1 MPPRG
6 GMTDCSAARLSD
18 HARTAMARRAIS
30 EAQVR
35 VALRAPQAVVPANRL
50 GRVMAQGPVTLGDP
64 PLEALLRV
72 VVEVGQDPPG
82 VVKGVRDH
90 PVQAVR
96 SEALKITYDAA
107 TDTLTVVL
115 RDAPPRISAEE
126 KSGVI
131 LDYDTNG
138 RLIALEV
145 LDASARVDG
154 VDTVQ
159 LQVIPKPGVKQ
170 PAAAE

>member
-1 MPPRG
+1 M
-6 GMTDCSAARLSD
+6 
-18 HARTAMARRAIS
+18 
-30 EAQVR
+30 
-35 VALRAPQAVVPANRL
+35 
-50 GRVMAQGPVTLGDP
+50 
-64 PLEALLRV
+64 
-72 VVEVGQDPPG
+72 
-82 VVKGVRDH
+82 
-90 PVQAVR
+90 
-96 SEALKITYDAA
+96 KITYDAA

-115 RDAPPRISAEE
+115 RDTTARISAEE

-131 LDYDTNG
+131 LDYDAEG

-159 LQVIPKPGVKQ
+159 LQVIPKVPAGR

>member
-1 MPPRG
+1 M
-6 GMTDCSAARLSD
+6 
-18 HARTAMARRAIS
+18 
-30 EAQVR
+30 
-35 VALRAPQAVVPANRL
+35 
-50 GRVMAQGPVTLGDP
+50 
-64 PLEALLRV
+64 
-72 VVEVGQDPPG
+72 
-82 VVKGVRDH
+82 
-90 PVQAVR
+90 
-96 SEALKITYDAA
+96 KITYDAA

-115 RDAPPRISAEE
+115 PDAPARISEEE

-131 LDYDTNG
+131 LDYDADG

-159 LQVIPKPGVKQ
+159 LQVIPKPAARQ

>member
-1 MPPRG
+1 M
-6 GMTDCSAARLSD
+6 
-18 HARTAMARRAIS
+18 
-30 EAQVR
+30 
-35 VALRAPQAVVPANRL
+35 
-50 GRVMAQGPVTLGDP
+50 
-64 PLEALLRV
+64 
-72 VVEVGQDPPG
+72 
-82 VVKGVRDH
+82 
-90 PVQAVR
+90 
-96 SEALKITYDAA
+96 KITYDAA

-115 RDAPPRISAEE
+115 RDAAARISEEE

-131 LDYDTNG
+131 LDYDADG

-159 LQVIPKPGVKQ
+159 LQVIPKPIARQ

>member
-1 MPPRG
+1 MK
-6 GMTDCSAARLSD
+6 
-18 HARTAMARRAIS
+18 S
-30 EAQVR
+30 ER
-35 VALRAPQAVVPANRL
+35 DRS
-50 GRVMAQGPVTLGDP
+50 
-64 PLEALLRV
+64 RV
-72 VVEVGQDPPG
+72 VRYFRRPVHDIPG
-82 VVKGVRDH
+82 REQRPAGGGHGLRDH

-96 SEALKITYDAA
+96 SEAMKITYDAA

-115 RDAPPRISAEE
+115 RDATARISEEE

-131 LDYDTNG
+131 LDYDAEG

-159 LQVIPKPGVKQ
+159 LQVIPKPAAGQSV
-170 PAAAE
+170 AAE

>member
-1 MPPRG
+1 MGRDDRPRCG
-6 GMTDCSAARLSD
+6 APFRPRTHSDGAACDQRG
-18 HARTAMARRAIS
+18 
-30 EAQVR
+30 
-35 VALRAPQAVVPANRL
+35 ALREVLGTPQAVVPANRA
-50 GRVMAQGPVTLGDP
+50 GRVVMQGPVTLGDP
-64 PLEALLRV
+64 PQKALLRV
-72 VVEVGQDPPG
+72 VVDVGLDPPE

-96 SEALKITYDAA
+96 SEAMKITYDAA
-107 TDTLTVVL
+107 TDTLAVVL
-115 RDAPPRISAEE
+115 RDATARISAEE

-131 LDYDTNG
+131 LDYDAEG

-159 LQVIPKPGVKQ
+159 LQVIPKPAARQ